1 MTETRRKLDAKHKN
15 GLSGSGITGFV
26 ILGLSV
32 AFFVAM
38 GVSSGTKDAY
48 GYTTGETIGMMVY
61 ALICLVI
68 GGLMTLV
75 TLGGGNRVDC
85 HCVKCRGN
93 ASIGGGG
100 DGGGSYSDDNLAD
113 YKDSVGDMS
122 SKESEGSGSW
132 DPFETFYERGFKDG
146 VKREKEGPGAFDTF
160 TDLLLAS
167 TDYNAGVKEG
177 QNAARKNK

>member
-48 GYTTGETIGMMVY
+48 GHTTGETIGMMVY

-68 GGLMTLV
+68 GGLMTLG

-100 DGGGSYSDDNLAD
+100 DGGRILS
-113 YKDSVGDMS
+113 
-122 SKESEGSGSW
+122 
-132 DPFETFYERGFKDG
+132 
-146 VKREKEGPGAFDTF
+146 
-160 TDLLLAS
+160 
-167 TDYNAGVKEG
+167 
-177 QNAARKNK
+177 

>member
-1 MTETRRKLDAKHKN
+1 MTETRRKLDAKHKK

-100 DGGGSYSDDNLAD
+100 DGGGSYSDASSVD

-122 SKESEGSGSW
+122 SKESKGSSLP
-132 DPFETFYERGFKDG
+132 DMFKTDYERGFEEG
-146 VKREKEGPGAFDTF
+146 IRREKEGVGFFDNF
-160 TDLLLAS
+160 SDLLPGPA
-167 TDYNAGVKEG
+167 DYDTGVKKG
-177 QNAARKNK
+177 QEAARKNK